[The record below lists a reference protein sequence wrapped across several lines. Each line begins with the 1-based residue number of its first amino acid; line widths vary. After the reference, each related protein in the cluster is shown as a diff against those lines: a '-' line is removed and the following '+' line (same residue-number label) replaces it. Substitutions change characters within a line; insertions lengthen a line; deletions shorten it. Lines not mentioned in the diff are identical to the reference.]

1 MLEFILNLA
10 AAISTAQHQICLIA
24 LHVPL
29 EFEVGQARP

>member
-29 EFEVGQARP
+29 EFEVVQARP